1 MRTSFSTIVNES
13 YDLTCVV
20 LDAEANSIAQGTF
33 SVPVFIGSAP
43 ITLRHMLKRYPAETL
58 KPGDVIITNDPWLGT
73 GHLYDITMVRPVFRK
88 GRIVAY
94 TLSITHLPDI
104 GGSGFGSSAVEV
116 YHEGLRIPI
125 CKLYEEGRLNELLL
139 EIIRTNVRVPE
150 QVIGDVM
157 ANVACNEVGG
167 RELLAFMDEYGLD
180 DLTDLSRAIRG
191 QSEAAMRA
199 KIRELGQGTYHNRI
213 QVEGFDGPCDYVVRI
228 DVKGDSVAYDFT
240 GTSGCVRAAVNVPF
254 CYTNAMALHAIKSL
268 LLPNIPNN
276 AGSIAPISVFA
287 PPGCILNA
295 QPPFATGG
303 RHAMG
308 HFVTPLVYG
317 ALAQALPDRVQA
329 GSGMMNLIT
338 FQGTRRD
345 ERPFS
350 TLYFAAGGYGA
361 LDGLDGWCTLPHPSN
376 MAVVPVEVWETL
388 THTTIESKRLLPEF
402 GRPRPLARRSRA
414 GGRPAQRHRPPRR
427 HARHGQPHHVS
438 GARHVR
444 RRRRDAQGACHRRQ
458 AGARQGPQ
466 RAGAGPAHAHRRGGR
481 RRLRRS
487 QAACARARS
496 PRTWRRATSAPRPRE
511 RSTAGKAEEA
521 LGAVGAMRWPIGQR
535 SSNRAAQPRIEH
547 VPDAVAEQVEGE
559 HGDGDGEPGKQH
571 QPPRRHEAGVQSV
584 RQHVAPGGRR
594 RRDADAEEAE
604 RGLDDDGDAQMR
616 GRQDQEGGDALRQDV
631 PEHQAHVARRRGRA
645 PPRRT
650 ASP

>member
-1 MRTSFSTIVNES
+1 MSKTFDAVSLGIMWDRLVSLVDEIVSTLVRTSFSTIVNES

-43 ITLRHMLKRYPAETL
+43 ITLRHMLKRFPAEAL

-94 TLSITHLPDI
+94 TLSITHLPDV

-116 YHEGLRIPI
+116 YHEGLRLPI
-125 CKLYEEGRLNELLL
+125 CKLYEEGRLNELIV
-139 EIIRTNVRVPE
+139 EIIRNNVRVPE
-150 QVIGDVM
+150 QVMGDVM

-167 RELLAFMDEYGLD
+167 REILAFMDEYGLD
-180 DLTDLSRAIRG
+180 DLGDLSRAIRG
-191 QSEAAMRA
+191 QSEAAMRG
-199 KIRELGQGTYHNRI
+199 KIRELGQGTYRNQI

-295 QPPFATGG
+295 RHPFATGG

-308 HFVTPLVYG
+308 HFVTPLVYA

-329 GSGMMNLIT
+329 GSGMMNLIN

-361 LDGLDGWCTLPHPSN
+361 LRDLDGWCTLPHPSN
-376 MAVVPVEVWETL
+376 MATVPVEVWETL
-388 THTTIESKRLLPEF
+388 THTTIESKRLLPDTGGPGQWRGGLGQEVILRNDTGHLVTTLGMGNRTMFPARGMF
-402 GRPRPLARRSRA
+402 GGGDGALRVHAIDGKTVHAKGRNELAAGQHMRIVEA
-414 GGRPAQRHRPPRR
+414 GG
-427 HARHGQPHHVS
+427 
-438 GARHVR
+438 
-444 RRRRDAQGACHRRQ
+444 
-458 AGARQGPQ
+458 
-466 RAGAGPAHAHRRGGR
+466 GGFGDPK
-481 RRLRRS
+481 
-487 QAACARARS
+487 ARA
-496 PRTWRRATSAPRPRE
+496 SA
-511 RSTAGKAEEA
+511 
-521 LGAVGAMRWPIGQR
+521 
-535 SSNRAAQPRIEH
+535 
-547 VPDAVAEQVEGE
+547 AVAE
-559 HGDGDGEPGKQH
+559 D
-571 QPPRRHEAGVQSV
+571 
-584 RQHVAPGGRR
+584 VAQGYVSARAAREIYGW
-594 RRDADAEEAE
+594 
-604 RGLDDDGDAQMR
+604 RG
-616 GRQDQEGGDALRQDV
+616 
-631 PEHQAHVARRRGRA
+631 
-645 PPRRT
+645 
-650 ASP
+650 

>member
-1 MRTSFSTIVNES
+1 MSDKTFDPVSLGIMWDRLISIVDEIVSTLVRTSFSTIVNES

-43 ITLRHMLKRYPAETL
+43 ITLRHMLKRYPADTL

-73 GHLYDITMVRPVFRK
+73 GHLYDITMVRPIFRK
-88 GRIVAY
+88 GRVVAY
-94 TLSITHLPDI
+94 TLSITHLPDV

-116 YHEGLRIPI
+116 YHEGLRLPI
-125 CKLYEEGRLNELLL
+125 CKLYEEGRLNELIV

-150 QVIGDVM
+150 QVMGDVM

-180 DLTDLSRAIRG
+180 ELTDLSRAIRG
-191 QSEAAMRA
+191 QSEAAMRG
-199 KIRELGQGTYHNRI
+199 KIRELGQGTYRNQI

-268 LLPNIPNN
+268 LLPTIPNN

-295 QPPFATGG
+295 LHPFATGG

-329 GSGMMNLIT
+329 GSGMMNLIN
-338 FQGTRRD
+338 FQGMRRD

-361 LDGLDGWCTLPHPSN
+361 LRNLDGWCTLPHPSN
-376 MAVVPVEVWETL
+376 MATVPVEVWETL
-388 THTTIESKRLLPEF
+388 THTTIESKRLLPDTGGPGQWRGGLGQEVILRNDTGHLITTLGMGNRTMFPARGLF
-402 GRPRPLARRSRA
+402 GGDDGALRVHAIDGKPVHAKGRNELAPGQRMRIVEA
-414 GGRPAQRHRPPRR
+414 GGGGFGDPKTRAPA
-427 HARHGQPHHVS
+427 AIAEDV
-438 GARHVR
+438 
-444 RRRRDAQGACHRRQ
+444 AQGYVSRQ
-458 AGARQGPQ
+458 AARDIYGWS
-466 RAGAGPAHAHRRGGR
+466 R
-481 RRLRRS
+481 
-487 QAACARARS
+487 
-496 PRTWRRATSAPRPRE
+496 
-511 RSTAGKAEEA
+511 
-521 LGAVGAMRWPIGQR
+521 
-535 SSNRAAQPRIEH
+535 
-547 VPDAVAEQVEGE
+547 
-559 HGDGDGEPGKQH
+559 
-571 QPPRRHEAGVQSV
+571 
-584 RQHVAPGGRR
+584 
-594 RRDADAEEAE
+594 
-604 RGLDDDGDAQMR
+604 
-616 GRQDQEGGDALRQDV
+616 
-631 PEHQAHVARRRGRA
+631 
-645 PPRRT
+645 
-650 ASP
+650 

>member
-1 MRTSFSTIVNES
+1 MGDKSFDAVSLGIMWDRLVSLVDEIVSTLVRTSFSTIVNES

-43 ITLRHMLKRYPAETL
+43 ITLRHMLKRFPAETL

-88 GRIVAY
+88 GRVVAY

-104 GGSGFGSSAVEV
+104 GGSGFGSSAAEV
-116 YHEGLRIPI
+116 YHEGIRIPI
-125 CKLYEEGRLNELLL
+125 CKFYEEGRRNELLV

-150 QVIGDVM
+150 QVMGDVM

-180 DLTDLSRAIRG
+180 DLTALSAAIRG

-199 KIRELGQGTYHNRI
+199 KIRELGQGTYRNQI
-213 QVEGFDGPCDYVVRI
+213 QVEGFDGACDYVVRI
-228 DVKGDSVAYDFT
+228 DVNGDSVAFDFT

-268 LLPNIPNN
+268 LLPSIPNN

-317 ALAQALPDRVQA
+317 ALAQALPERVQA

-376 MAVVPVEVWETL
+376 MAAVPVEVWETL
-388 THTTIESKRLLPEF
+388 THTTIESKRLVPDSGGP
-402 GRPRPLARRSRA
+402 GRWRGGLGQEVVMRNDTGHPIVTLGMGNRTMFPARGFFSGGDGTLRTHAIDGQPVHAKGRNELAPGQRMRIVEA
-414 GGRPAQRHRPPRR
+414 GGGGFGDPA
-427 HARHGQPHHVS
+427 
-438 GARHVR
+438 
-444 RRRRDAQGACHRRQ
+444 
-458 AGARQGPQ
+458 
-466 RAGAGPAHAHRRGGR
+466 
-481 RRLRRS
+481 
-487 QAACARARS
+487 ARAR
-496 PRTWRRATSAPRPRE
+496 A
-511 RSTAGKAEEA
+511 
-521 LGAVGAMRWPIGQR
+521 
-535 SSNRAAQPRIEH
+535 
-547 VPDAVAEQVEGE
+547 AVAEDVAQGYV
-559 HGDGDGEPGKQH
+559 
-571 QPPRRHEAGVQSV
+571 S
-584 RQHVAPGGRR
+584 RQAA
-594 RRDADAEEAE
+594 RDIY
-604 RGLDDDGDAQMR
+604 GWSG
-616 GRQDQEGGDALRQDV
+616 
-631 PEHQAHVARRRGRA
+631 
-645 PPRRT
+645 
-650 ASP
+650 

>member
-1 MRTSFSTIVNES
+1 MSGQTFDAVSLGIMWDRLISIVDEIVSTLVRTSFSTIVNES

-20 LDAEANSIAQGTF
+20 LDADANSIAQGTF

-88 GRIVAY
+88 ARIVAY

-116 YHEGLRIPI
+116 YHEGLRLPI
-125 CKLYEEGRLNELLL
+125 CKLYEQGRLNEMIV

-150 QVIGDVM
+150 QVMGDIM

-180 DLTDLSRAIRG
+180 DLHDLSRAIRW
-191 QSEAAMRA
+191 QSETAMRG
-199 KIRELGQGTYHNRI
+199 KIRELIQGDYHNHI
-213 QVEGFDGPCDYVVRI
+213 QVEGFDGPCDYVVKIEVR
-228 DVKGDSVAYDFT
+228 GDRVAFDFS

-317 ALAQALPDRVQA
+317 ALAQVLPDRVQA

-338 FQGTRRD
+338 FQGMRRD
-345 ERPFS
+345 ARPFS
-350 TLYFAAGGYGA
+350 ALYFAAGGYGA
-361 LDGLDGWCTLPHPSN
+361 LDSLDGWCTLPHPSN
-376 MAVVPVEVWETL
+376 MAAVPVEVWETL
-388 THTTIESKRLLPEF
+388 THTTIESKRLLPDTGGAGQWRGGLGQEVILRNDTGRLVTTLGMGNRTSFPARGLF
-402 GRPRPLARRSRA
+402 GGGDGALRMHAVDGQPVHAKGRNELAPGQRMRIVEA
-414 GGRPAQRHRPPRR
+414 GG
-427 HARHGQPHHVS
+427 
-438 GARHVR
+438 
-444 RRRRDAQGACHRRQ
+444 
-458 AGARQGPQ
+458 
-466 RAGAGPAHAHRRGGR
+466 GGFGDPK
-481 RRLRRS
+481 
-487 QAACARARS
+487 ARARS
-496 PRTWRRATSAPRPRE
+496 AV
-511 RSTAGKAEEA
+511 AEDVA
-521 LGAVGAMRWPIGQR
+521 QGYISR
-535 SSNRAAQPRIEH
+535 RAAQ
-547 VPDAVAEQVEGE
+547 DTYGWT
-559 HGDGDGEPGKQH
+559 G
-571 QPPRRHEAGVQSV
+571 
-584 RQHVAPGGRR
+584 
-594 RRDADAEEAE
+594 
-604 RGLDDDGDAQMR
+604 
-616 GRQDQEGGDALRQDV
+616 
-631 PEHQAHVARRRGRA
+631 
-645 PPRRT
+645 
-650 ASP
+650 

>member
-1 MRTSFSTIVNES
+1 MSDKTFDPVSLGIMWDRLVSLVDEIVSTLVRTSFSTIVNES

-43 ITLRHMLKRYPAETL
+43 ITLRHMLKRYPPDTL
-58 KPGDVIITNDPWLGT
+58 KPGDVIITNDPWMGT
-73 GHLYDITMVRPVFRK
+73 GHLYDITMVRPVFRR

-94 TLSITHLPDI
+94 TLSITHLPDV

-116 YHEGLRIPI
+116 YHEGLRLPI
-125 CKLYEEGRLNELLL
+125 CKLYEEGRLNELIV
-139 EIIRTNVRVPE
+139 EIVRTNVRVPE
-150 QVIGDVM
+150 QVMGDVM

-180 DLTDLSRAIRG
+180 DLTALSRAIRG
-191 QSEAAMRA
+191 QSETAMRA
-199 KIRELGQGTYHNRI
+199 KIRELGQGTYKNQI

-240 GTSGCVRAAVNVPF
+240 GTSGCVRAGVNVPF

-317 ALAQALPDRVQA
+317 ALAQAAPDRVQA
-329 GSGMMNLIT
+329 GSGMMNLVT
-338 FQGTRRD
+338 FQGVRRD
-345 ERPFS
+345 DRPFS
-350 TLYFAAGGYGA
+350 TIYFAAGGYGA

-388 THTTIESKRLLPEF
+388 THTTIESKRLIPDSGGPGRWRGGLGQQVVIRNDTGHPVVTLGMGNRTMFPARGLF
-402 GRPRPLARRSRA
+402 GGGDGSLREHAIDGKVVHAKGRNEIAPGQRMRIVEA
-414 GGRPAQRHRPPRR
+414 GG
-427 HARHGQPHHVS
+427 
-438 GARHVR
+438 
-444 RRRRDAQGACHRRQ
+444 
-458 AGARQGPQ
+458 
-466 RAGAGPAHAHRRGGR
+466 GGFGDPK
-481 RRLRRS
+481 
-487 QAACARARS
+487 ARARS
-496 PRTWRRATSAPRPRE
+496 AIAEDVAQGYVSAKMARAKYGSA
-511 RSTAGKAEEA
+511 
-521 LGAVGAMRWPIGQR
+521 
-535 SSNRAAQPRIEH
+535 
-547 VPDAVAEQVEGE
+547 
-559 HGDGDGEPGKQH
+559 
-571 QPPRRHEAGVQSV
+571 
-584 RQHVAPGGRR
+584 
-594 RRDADAEEAE
+594 
-604 RGLDDDGDAQMR
+604 
-616 GRQDQEGGDALRQDV
+616 
-631 PEHQAHVARRRGRA
+631 
-645 PPRRT
+645 
-650 ASP
+650 

>member
-1 MRTSFSTIVNES
+1 MSERTFDAVSLGIMWDRLVSIVDEIVSTLVRTSFSTIVNES

-20 LDAEANSIAQGTF
+20 LDTEANSIAQGTF

-43 ITLRHMLKRYPAETL
+43 ITLRHMLKRYPPQTL
-58 KPGDVIITNDPWLGT
+58 KPGDVIMTNDPWQGT
-73 GHLYDITMVRPVFRK
+73 GHLYDITMVRPVFRN

-116 YHEGLRIPI
+116 YHEGIRIPI

-199 KIRELGQGTYHNRI
+199 KIRELGDGTWENRM
-213 QVEGFDGPCDYVVRI
+213 QVEGFDGPCDYAVRI
-228 DVKGDSVAYDFT
+228 DVKGDSLAYDFT

-268 LLPNIPNN
+268 VLPNIPNN

-295 QPPFATGG
+295 LPPFATGG

-317 ALAQALPDRVQA
+317 ALAKALPDRVQA

-345 ERPFS
+345 GRPFS

-361 LDGLDGWCTLPHPSN
+361 LENLDGRCTLPHPSN

-388 THTTIESKRLLPEF
+388 THTTIESKRLLPDSGGP
-402 GRPRPLARRSRA
+402 GRWRGGLGQEVVLRNDTGHTVTTLGMGNRTMFPARGMFSGGDGTLRAHSIDDKPVHAKGRNELAPGQRMRIVEA
-414 GGRPAQRHRPPRR
+414 GGGGYGDPKQRAPE
-427 HARHGQPHHVS
+427 AVCED
-438 GARHVR
+438 V
-444 RRRRDAQGACHRRQ
+444 AQGY
-458 AGARQGPQ
+458 
-466 RAGAGPAHAHRRGGR
+466 
-481 RRLRRS
+481 
-487 QAACARARS
+487 
-496 PRTWRRATSAPRPRE
+496 
-511 RSTAGKAEEA
+511 
-521 LGAVGAMRWPIGQR
+521 VGA
-535 SSNRAAQPRIEH
+535 AAARTIY
-547 VPDAVAEQVEGE
+547 GW
-559 HGDGDGEPGKQH
+559 
-571 QPPRRHEAGVQSV
+571 
-584 RQHVAPGGRR
+584 
-594 RRDADAEEAE
+594 
-604 RGLDDDGDAQMR
+604 RG
-616 GRQDQEGGDALRQDV
+616 
-631 PEHQAHVARRRGRA
+631 
-645 PPRRT
+645 
-650 ASP
+650 

>member
-1 MRTSFSTIVNES
+1 VSDKTFDPVSLGIMWDRLVSLVDEIVSTLVRTSFSTIVNES

-43 ITLRHMLKRYPAETL
+43 ITLRHMLKRYPPDTL
-58 KPGDVIITNDPWLGT
+58 KPGDVIITNDPWMGT
-73 GHLYDITMVRPVFRK
+73 GHLYDITMVRPVFRR

-94 TLSITHLPDI
+94 TLSITHLPDV

-116 YHEGLRIPI
+116 YHEGLRLPI
-125 CKLYEEGRLNELLL
+125 CKLYEEGRLNELIV

-150 QVIGDVM
+150 QVMGDVM

-180 DLTDLSRAIRG
+180 DLGALSRAIRG
-191 QSEAAMRA
+191 QSETAMRA
-199 KIRELGQGTYHNRI
+199 KIRELGQGTYKNQI

-240 GTSGCVRAAVNVPF
+240 GTSGCVRAGVNVPF

-317 ALAQALPDRVQA
+317 ALAEAAPDRVQA
-329 GSGMMNLIT
+329 GSGMMNLVT
-338 FQGTRRD
+338 FQGVRRD
-345 ERPFS
+345 DRPFS
-350 TLYFAAGGYGA
+350 TIYFAAGGYGA

-388 THTTIESKRLLPEF
+388 THTTIESKRLVPDSGGPGRWRGGLGQVVVIRNDTGHPVVTLGMGNRTMFPARGLF
-402 GRPRPLARRSRA
+402 GGGDGALRVHAIDGKPVHAKGRNELAPGQRMRIVEA
-414 GGRPAQRHRPPRR
+414 GGAGFGDPKTRAPSAI
-427 HARHGQPHHVS
+427 AE
-438 GARHVR
+438 
-444 RRRRDAQGACHRRQ
+444 DLAQGYVSAEM
-458 AGARQGPQ
+458 
-466 RAGAGPAHAHRRGGR
+466 
-481 RRLRRS
+481 
-487 QAACARARS
+487 ARAKYG
-496 PRTWRRATSAPRPRE
+496 SA
-511 RSTAGKAEEA
+511 
-521 LGAVGAMRWPIGQR
+521 
-535 SSNRAAQPRIEH
+535 
-547 VPDAVAEQVEGE
+547 
-559 HGDGDGEPGKQH
+559 
-571 QPPRRHEAGVQSV
+571 
-584 RQHVAPGGRR
+584 
-594 RRDADAEEAE
+594 
-604 RGLDDDGDAQMR
+604 
-616 GRQDQEGGDALRQDV
+616 
-631 PEHQAHVARRRGRA
+631 
-645 PPRRT
+645 
-650 ASP
+650 

>member
-1 MRTSFSTIVNES
+1 MSGQTFDAVSLGIMWDRLVSIVDEIVSTLVRTSFSTIVNES

-43 ITLRHMLKRYPAETL
+43 ITLRHMLKRHPAQTL

-73 GHLYDITMVRPVFRK
+73 GHLYDITMVRPVFRQN
-88 GRIVAY
+88 RIVAY

-116 YHEGLRIPI
+116 YHEGLRLPI
-125 CKLYEEGRLNELLL
+125 CKLYEQGRLNEMIV

-150 QVIGDVM
+150 QVMGDIM

-180 DLTDLSRAIRG
+180 DLSALSRAIRW
-191 QSEAAMRA
+191 QSETAMRA
-199 KIRELGQGTYHNRI
+199 KIRELGQGFYHNHI
-213 QVEGFDGPCDYVVRI
+213 QVEGFDGPCDYVVKI
-228 DVKGDSVAYDFT
+228 EVEGDSVAFDFS

-317 ALAQALPDRVQA
+317 ALAQVLPDKVQA

-338 FQGTRRD
+338 VQGVRRD

-376 MAVVPVEVWETL
+376 MAAVPVEVWETL
-388 THTTIESKRLLPEF
+388 THTTIESKRLLPDTGGAGRWRGGLGQEVILRNDTGHLVTTLGMGNRTIFPARGLF
-402 GRPRPLARRSRA
+402 GGGDGALRMHAVDDQPVHAKGRNELAPGQRMRIVEA
-414 GGRPAQRHRPPRR
+414 GG
-427 HARHGQPHHVS
+427 
-438 GARHVR
+438 
-444 RRRRDAQGACHRRQ
+444 
-458 AGARQGPQ
+458 
-466 RAGAGPAHAHRRGGR
+466 GGFGDPK
-481 RRLRRS
+481 
-487 QAACARARS
+487 ARARS
-496 PRTWRRATSAPRPRE
+496 AV
-511 RSTAGKAEEA
+511 AEDVA
-521 LGAVGAMRWPIGQR
+521 QGFISR
-535 SSNRAAQPRIEH
+535 RAAQ
-547 VPDAVAEQVEGE
+547 DTYGWT
-559 HGDGDGEPGKQH
+559 G
-571 QPPRRHEAGVQSV
+571 
-584 RQHVAPGGRR
+584 
-594 RRDADAEEAE
+594 
-604 RGLDDDGDAQMR
+604 
-616 GRQDQEGGDALRQDV
+616 
-631 PEHQAHVARRRGRA
+631 
-645 PPRRT
+645 
-650 ASP
+650 